1 MKDKNII
8 FAGLLVLSSMILLHG
23 FMTMPKQ
30 NRYEI
35 VRINDVN
42 IAIIDHEK
50 DEIYYK
56 YISPNEGPTNWE
68 LLELPE

>member
-1 MKDKNII
+1 
-8 FAGLLVLSSMILLHG
+8 
-23 FMTMPKQ
+23 MT
-30 NRYEI
+30 
-35 VRINDVN
+35 DVN